1 LVDFPEELQRNYII
15 PFSEFSIVKDL
26 GEGNYSQIYLGEWK
40 GTSVALKFCK
50 TIDNTEQFLNEAQ
63 IMLYEI

>member
-1 LVDFPEELQRNYII
+1 M
-15 PFSEFSIVKDL
+15 KDL